1 MADIFISY
9 RRDGGDMTAM
19 YIYQALKDRGYS
31 IFYDVEVLRSGK
43 FNETLLTE
51 IQACKDF
58 IIVLSPHALDRCQ
71 EQDDWVRREV
81 AEAIRCNKNIIPIMM
96 NGFRFPDSLPEDID
110 SLRFHTGLT
119 SSTEY
124 FQESMNRLCDRFL
137 VSKVRKKKWV
147 IPAVAAILLCVAVVG
162 IILANRPVTETPAET
177 AAGSGVAS
185 LDVAAKSVI
194 STDLPVLTEELSYNG
209 IECDDW
215 LFTMPIDS
223 DWDLELLEGEDLSA
237 RVEGGSFWIDQLPHE
252 EGASLYRATCKGQSV
267 DIVLNASV
275 PEILP
280 EDAVLLDE
288 SGKELVEKT
297 ISAGEELILTC
308 TFVPEGWTFLDQPQ
322 EIGIWLE
329 GDENPEVL
337 NYECNGN
344 TGTMS
349 IAESGDYN
357 IGVKVTSGHAVAYR
371 FFHLTVK

>member
-1 MADIFISY
+1 
-9 RRDGGDMTAM
+9 M

-124 FQESMNRLCDRFL
+124 FQESMNRLCDKFL

-275 PEILP
+275 PEIL
-280 EDAVLLDE
+280 
-288 SGKELVEKT
+288 
-297 ISAGEELILTC
+297 
-308 TFVPEGWTFLDQPQ
+308 
-322 EIGIWLE
+322 
-329 GDENPEVL
+329 
-337 NYECNGN
+337 
-344 TGTMS
+344 
-349 IAESGDYN
+349 
-357 IGVKVTSGHAVAYR
+357 
-371 FFHLTVK
+371 